1 MDREPQAN
9 SAGGQVRTWLLH
21 AMSTAAERAILPAS
35 RIKVWVLYGTLL
47 MVVVVGLGAVAYLP
61 DHYSCERAQNQ
72 RAAFLAL
79 ATQEEETGQ
88 RNAARAKTEG
98 GALAKIDHG
107 ALASHAATAK
117 ALRQVPAEDCD
128 TLFPAAG
135 SLK

>member
-1 MDREPQAN
+1 MREGPEPE
-9 SAGGQVRTWLLH
+9 GG
-21 AMSTAAERAILPAS
+21 PP
-35 RIKVWVLYGTLL
+35 G
-47 MVVVVGLGAVAYLP
+47 P
-61 DHYSCERAQNQ
+61 
-72 RAAFLAL
+72 
-79 ATQEEETGQ
+79 GQ